1 MANKIA
7 AVDNEAMNSLF
18 AAELKKRAGAYDT
31 KEEGPVP
38 TDAQAFADHAEY
50 LATLESVLKEDKKAG
65 EGANDP
71 IKD

>member
-50 LATLESVLKEDKKAG
+50 LSTLESVLKGDKKSDFN
-65 EGANDP
+65 ENDVLA
-71 IKD
+71 D